1 MNCSEFET
9 QLDEQFAASR
19 LTESR
24 DLAEHAAQ
32 CVDCQTRW
40 AQYRLL
46 AESIVVW
53 RDQTPEADLVE
64 SVIAARQIFTDCCDS
79 DENRDLAAVS
89 RALIES
95 RSAQAAAAA
104 THTAAQQSRRMPARL
119 PVLASLAALL
129 LVTIAV
135 WFLREKPSTAPTAA
149 NQSSDGAP
157 VATNRTEATDPSA
170 LNRLASASRMD
181 GPGREGS
188 EPQLAPELAPYSTL
202 VQMARSAFS
211 EATVLILPDAMA
223 TRMAPREAPSPE
235 NGSTEPDGWIDG
247 LQQQL
252 RPVGR
257 SLGNAFD
264 FLWQAGQSVD
274 G

>member
-9 QLDEQFAASR
+9 QLDERFAASG
-19 LTESR
+19 LTESPE
-24 DLAEHAAQ
+24 LAEHAAQ
-32 CVDCQTRW
+32 CVDCQIRW

-64 SVIAARQIFTDCCDS
+64 SVMAARQIFTDCCDS

-89 RALIES
+89 RALIDA
-95 RSAQAAAAA
+95 RSASAAAAA
-104 THTAAQQSRRMPARL
+104 THTAARQRWHMPARF
-119 PVLASLAALL
+119 PALAGLAAVLC
-129 LVTIAV
+129 VTIAI
-135 WFLREKPSTAPTAA
+135 WLLRDKPSTAPTAT
-149 NQSSDGAP
+149 NHSGDDNP
-157 VATNRTEATDPSA
+157 VAANRTPATDPSA
-170 LNRLASASRMD
+170 ANRLASAPRTD
-181 GPGREGS
+181 GAGREGT
-188 EPQLAPELAPYSTL
+188 EPELAPELAPYSTL

-223 TRMAPREAPSPE
+223 ARMSPREAPSPE
-235 NGSTEPDGWIDG
+235 DGSAEPDGWIDG

-257 SLGNAFD
+257 SLGDAFD

>member
-9 QLDEQFAASR
+9 QLDERFAASG
-19 LTESR
+19 LTETR
-24 DLAEHAAQ
+24 ELAEHAAQ
-32 CVDCQTRW
+32 CVDCQIRW
-40 AQYRLL
+40 TQYRLL

-95 RSAQAAAAA
+95 RSAQTAAAA
-104 THTAAQQSRRMPARL
+104 THNAARERRHMSARFL
-119 PVLASLAALL
+119 ALASLAALL
-129 LVTIAV
+129 CVMIAI
-135 WFLREKPSTAPTAA
+135 WSLRDNPSTAPTAA
-149 NQSSDGAP
+149 NHRGDENP
-157 VATNRTEATDPSA
+157 VAADRTPATEPPA
-170 LNRLASASRMD
+170 ANRLASASRTD
-181 GPGREGS
+181 GAGREGT
-188 EPQLAPELAPYSTL
+188 EPKLAPELAPYSTL

-211 EATVLILPDAMA
+211 EATVLILPDATA
-223 TRMAPREAPSPE
+223 ARMLPREAPSPAD
-235 NGSTEPDGWIDG
+235 GSTEPDGWIDG